1 MTPRERFGRP
11 LRLAMLGGGPG
22 SWIGGIHRTAAELD
36 NAWRVVAGVFSGDP
50 SRSRAAGAA
59 LGVDPA
65 RAYGDVDALIAAERG
80 RDDGVEAVA
89 IMTPNDSHYAYARA
103 ALDAGLDVIADKPVA
118 RTLAE
123 ALDLCA
129 RTHAAGRVFAVTHGY
144 SAYPMTRYARQLV
157 RDGAIGAPRFVQVEY
172 IQGGMA
178 VRIEDDPD
186 AKRNRWVV
194 DPTRTGPSL
203 VMDAIGCHA
212 QHLVCSIAG
221 ARVARVLADLTP
233 LMAGRTL
240 GDHASALIELDNG
253 ARGTYTATQAAAG
266 AENEIRVGVFGE
278 KGHVQWSQR
287 ESTYLRFARQN
298 EPLQVIGRGDRF
310 LPPEIV
316 ALGRT
321 PRGHPEGLRE
331 AFANIYREA
340 ADAVVARELGD
351 APPDSEYP
359 RIEDGAHT
367 MAFVDAC
374 LASHRARRWVDVA
387 ATPAS

>member
-36 NAWRVVAGVFSGDP
+36 CAWRVVAGVFAGDP
-50 SRSRAAGAA
+50 DRSRAAGAA
-59 LGVDPA
+59 IGVDPA
-65 RAYGDVDALIAAERG
+65 RAYGDVGALIAGERA

-89 IMTPNDSHYAYARA
+89 IMTPNDTHYAYAVA

-129 RTHAAGRVFAVTHGY
+129 RTRAAGRVFAITHGY
-144 SAYPMTRYARQLV
+144 SAYPMTRYARRLV
-157 RDGAIGAPRFVQVEY
+157 REGAIGAPRFVQVEY
-172 IQGGMA
+172 IQSGMA
-178 VRIEDDPD
+178 VRLEDDPEV
-186 AKRNRWVV
+186 ARRRWVL
-194 DPTRTGPSL
+194 DPSRTGPSL

-221 ARVARVLADLTP
+221 ARVARVQADLTP

-266 AENEIRVGVFGE
+266 TENEIRVGVFGE

-287 ESTYLRFARQN
+287 ESTYLRVARQG
-298 EPLQVIGRGDRF
+298 EPLSLVGRGDRF

-340 ADAVVARELGD
+340 AEAVIARALGVAAA
-351 APPDSEYP
+351 APEYP
-359 RIEDGAHT
+359 TIEDGAHT

-374 LASHRARRWVDVA
+374 LESHRTRRWVDVA
-387 ATPAS
+387 PTPTA